1 MNWMGF
7 ADTKGHS
14 LATCTKEMLEAIG
27 RNTALLLQVANQMKR
42 VIQAMEA
49 MPRQLDVD
57 IIRLDDALGET
68 WGLPLQACVSWDVS
82 FQASRV
88 CGPSFC

>member
-1 MNWMGF
+1 
-7 ADTKGHS
+7 
-14 LATCTKEMLEAIG
+14 MLEAIG

-68 WGLPLQACVSWDVS
+68 WGLSLQACVSWNVS
-82 FQASRV
+82 FQVSRV
-88 CGPSFC
+88 YGPSLC

>member
-1 MNWMGF
+1 
-7 ADTKGHS
+7 
-14 LATCTKEMLEAIG
+14 
-27 RNTALLLQVANQMKR
+27 MKR